1 MVPLPLGLKKRC
13 NLKGIAMPESTR
25 LAAQPHV
32 TFVPISDKDKAL
44 AFYRD
49 QLGLTFVDDQSP
61 FALVFHL
68 TVPGDAEGDV
78 RENLEGE
85 PGTGGEGIARAG
97 NDNPAAL
104 KLASGTVL
112 RATFAGDFKP
122 QPFTILGWRV
132 ADIEAVASE
141 LTAAGVV
148 FNRYP
153 GMNDQ
158 HPLAIW
164 TAPGG
169 TQVAWFTDPF
179 GNVLS
184 LQQDPSA

>member
-1 MVPLPLGLKKRC
+1 
-13 NLKGIAMPESTR
+13 MPELTK
-25 LAAQPHV
+25 LAAHPHV

-49 QLGLTFVDDQSP
+49 QLGLTFVEDQSP

-97 NDNPAAL
+97 NDDPAAL

-112 RATFAGDFKP
+112 RATFAADFKP

-132 ADIEAVASE
+132 ADIEAVVQE
-141 LTAAGVV
+141 LNTAGVA

-184 LQQDPSA
+184 LQQDPPA

>member
-1 MVPLPLGLKKRC
+1 
-13 NLKGIAMPESTR
+13 MPALTK
-25 LAAQPHV
+25 LAAQPPV
-32 TFVPISDKDKAL
+32 TFVPIGDKDKAL

-61 FALVFHL
+61 FALVFDL
-68 TVPGDAEGDV
+68 
-78 RENLEGE
+78 N
-85 PGTGGEGIARAG
+85 
-97 NDNPAAL
+97 
-104 KLASGTVL
+104 GTVL

-122 QPFTILGWRV
+122 QRFTILGWRV
-132 ADIEAVASE
+132 EDIAAVVTE
-141 LTAAGVV
+141 LTAAGVA

-158 HPLAIW
+158 HPLGIW

-169 TQVAWFTDPF
+169 TQVAWFADPF

-184 LQQDPSA
+184 LQQDV

>member
-1 MVPLPLGLKKRC
+1 MAELVK
-13 NLKGIAMPESTR
+13 
-25 LAAQPHV
+25 LAATPHV

-68 TVPGDAEGDV
+68 GVHSDAEGDV
-78 RENLEGE
+78 RENLEGD
-85 PGTGGEGIARAG
+85 PGSGGEGIGRSG
-97 NDNPAAL
+97 DDDPAAL
-104 KLASGTVL
+104 KIASGTVL

-122 QPFTILGWRV
+122 QPFTILGWSV
-132 ADIEAVASE
+132 PDIAEAVQE
-141 LTAAGVV
+141 LTAAGVQ

-153 GMNDQ
+153 GMNDS

-169 TQVAWFTDPF
+169 TQVAWFADPF
-179 GNVLS
+179 GNTLS
-184 LQQDPSA
+184 LQQNP

>member
-1 MVPLPLGLKKRC
+1 
-13 NLKGIAMPESTR
+13 MPDFAK
-25 LAAQPHV
+25 LAKTPHV
-32 TFVPISDKDKAL
+32 AFVPIADKAKAL

-49 QLGLTFVDDQSP
+49 QLGLTLIQDQSP
-61 FALVFHL
+61 FALVFDLH
-68 TVPGDAEGDV
+68 GAM
-78 RENLEGE
+78 
-85 PGTGGEGIARAG
+85 
-97 NDNPAAL
+97 
-104 KLASGTVL
+104 L

-122 QPFTILGWRV
+122 QQFTILGWKV
-132 ADIEAVASE
+132 EDIAATVSG
-141 LTAAGVV
+141 LTAAGVQ

-153 GMNDQ
+153 GMNDS

-184 LQQDPSA
+184 LQQDA

>member
-1 MVPLPLGLKKRC
+1 
-13 NLKGIAMPESTR
+13 MPQLTK

-32 TFVPISDKDKAL
+32 TFVPIGDKDKAL

-49 QLGLTFVDDQSP
+49 QLGLTFVEDQSP
-61 FALVFHL
+61 FALVFDL
-68 TVPGDAEGDV
+68 
-78 RENLEGE
+78 
-85 PGTGGEGIARAG
+85 
-97 NDNPAAL
+97 
-104 KLASGTVL
+104 SGTVL

-122 QPFTILGWRV
+122 QKFTILGWRV
-132 ADIEAVASE
+132 ADIEAVAKE
-141 LTAAGVV
+141 LQSAGVS

-158 HPLAIW
+158 HPYAIW

-184 LQQDPSA
+184 LQQDPA

>member
-1 MVPLPLGLKKRC
+1 
-13 NLKGIAMPESTR
+13 MPESTQSTQTG

-32 TFVPISDKDKAL
+32 AFVPISDKDKAL

-85 PGTGGEGIARAG
+85 PGTGGEGIARSG
-97 NDNPAAL
+97 NDDPAAQ
-104 KLASGTVL
+104 KIATGPVHRTVL
-112 RATFAGDFKP
+112 RATFAGNFEP
-122 QPFTILGWRV
+122 QKFTILGWRV
-132 ADIEAVASE
+132 EDIDAKVSE
-141 LTAAGVV
+141 LTAAGIV

-153 GMNDQ
+153 GMNDT

-169 TQVAWFTDPF
+169 TKVAWFTDPF

-184 LQQDPSA
+184 LQQDV

>member
-1 MVPLPLGLKKRC
+1 
-13 NLKGIAMPESTR
+13 MPAI
-25 LAAQPHV
+25 LAATPHV
-32 TFVPISDKDKAL
+32 AFVPVADKEKAL

-49 QLGLTFVDDQSP
+49 QLGLTLVADQSP
-61 FALVFHL
+61 FALVFDL
-68 TVPGDAEGDV
+68 D
-78 RENLEGE
+78 
-85 PGTGGEGIARAG
+85 GTQF
-97 NDNPAAL
+97 
-104 KLASGTVL
+104 
-112 RATFAGDFKP
+112 RATFVPEFKP
-122 QPFTILGWRV
+122 QSFTILGWRV
-132 ADIEAVASE
+132 ADIADIAGR
-141 LTAAGVV
+141 LQAAGVQ

-184 LQQDPSA
+184 LQQEP